1 MTKPKISTTRTIP
14 VWLIWHGP
22 YQINHNIWSTWY
34 GFIGS
39 KSRQSMKD
47 SPKIISIQMG
57 CSKCLF
63 PDSGL
68 ILFANKN
75 ITFFQNLRNGNL
87 KCKYWRWK
95 HKYAYRHR
103 NVVKLMKNSTENA
116 RMKCQY
122 SRDRFVRR
130 FFPKRKKLS
139 I

>member
-1 MTKPKISTTRTIP
+1 MIKPKNSTTRTIP
-14 VWLIWHGP
+14 VWPIWHGP
-22 YQINHNIWSTWY
+22 YQINHTIWSTWY

-47 SPKIISIQMG
+47 SPKIISIQMD

-103 NVVKLMKNSTENA
+103 NVVKLMKTQQKMPEWNVSIHEIDL
-116 RMKCQY
+116 
-122 SRDRFVRR
+122 SEG
-130 FFPKRKKLS
+130 FFPSVRN
-139 I
+139 